1 MLSRVAE
8 RIYWMCRYLERVE
21 NTARLI
27 GTYGELLL
35 DLPEEAGLDW
45 SLPLTI
51 LGREED
57 YLAAGAKEDELRFLV
72 ASEHNAASLMRSLS
86 LARENARITRD
97 LVPTEAWRAV
107 NELHLWSEKAVPDL
121 ARRPT
126 AGVAGEIVS
135 RCHTI
140 TGILEGTMSHGPAYQ
155 FVRLGRSLERA
166 DMTTRLIDVAAA
178 IMMTGR
184 EDLKLHNNG
193 VWRALLRSLSA
204 YQMYRQYVR
213 RRIAG
218 PDVVAFLV
226 LDRQFPRAVLH
237 CVSVLDEAAAALP
250 RAEPARQK
258 IAAIRERLEGIDVN
272 NLEYETVHRYV
283 DELQIEFAGLHETIL
298 DTWLN
303 PMHIGQVQSQQL

>member
-51 LGREED
+51 LEHEEAWR
-57 YLAAGAKEDELRFLV
+57 AAGANEDELRFLLT
-72 ASEHNAASLMRSLS
+72 SNRNPASLMYSLT
-86 LARENARITRD
+86 LARENARTSRD

-107 NELHLWSEKAVPDL
+107 NELHLWAEKALPSL
-121 ARRPT
+121 AARPT
-126 AGVAGEIVS
+126 GGVAGEVVS

-184 EDLKLHNNG
+184 EDLKRHSNG
-193 VWRALLRSLSA
+193 VWRAILRSLSA

-213 RRIAG
+213 RRIAA
-218 PDVVAFLV
+218 PDVVAFL
-226 LDRQFPRAVLH
+226 LMDRHFPRSVMH
-237 CVSVLDEAAAALP
+237 CVSELDEAAGALP
-250 RAEPARQK
+250 RGERARGK
-258 IAAIRERLEGIDVN
+258 VSAVRECLESVN
-272 NLEYETVHRYV
+272 VDALDYATVHRFV
-283 DELQIEFAGLHETIL
+283 DDIQLEFASLHEAIL

-303 PMHIGQVQSQQL
+303 PMRIGQVQSQQQ

>member
-21 NTARLI
+21 NTARLV

-51 LGREED
+51 LDREAAWR
-57 YLAAGAKEDELRFLV
+57 AAGAEEDELRFLLI
-72 ASEHNAASLMRSLS
+72 SEHNTASLMSSLT
-86 LARENARITRD
+86 LARENARTTRD

-107 NELHLWSEKAVPDL
+107 NELHLWSENALPEL

-126 AGVAGEIVS
+126 AGTAGEIVS

-166 DMTTRLIDVAAA
+166 DMTSRLIDVAAA

-184 EDLKLHNNG
+184 EDLKRHSNG
-193 VWRALLRSLSA
+193 VWRAILRSLSA

-218 PDVVAFLV
+218 PDVVAFLLLDRKFPRSVMHCVTV
-226 LDRQFPRAVLH
+226 LDQ
-237 CVSVLDEAAAALP
+237 AAGALP
-250 RAEPARQK
+250 RAERARK
-258 IAAIRERLEGIDVN
+258 EVATIRESLEGVDVGTLN
-272 NLEYETVHRYV
+272 YATVHRFV
-283 DELQIEFAGLHETIL
+283 DEIQLEFASLHEAIL

-303 PMHIGQVQSQQL
+303 PMRIGQVQSQQQ

>member
-51 LGREED
+51 LDREGASR
-57 YLAAGAKEDELRFLV
+57 AANAKGDELRFLLT
-72 ASEHNAASLMRSLS
+72 SEHNAASLLYSLT
-86 LARENARITRD
+86 LARENARTTRD

-107 NELHLWSEKAVPDL
+107 NELHLWSENALPNL
-121 ARRPT
+121 ARHPT

-140 TGILEGTMSHGPAYQ
+140 TGILEGTMSHGSAYQ

-166 DMTTRLIDVAAA
+166 DMTSRLIDVAAA

-184 EDLKLHNNG
+184 EELKLHSNG
-193 VWRALLRSLSA
+193 VWRAILRSLSA

-213 RRIAG
+213 RRIAA
-218 PDVVAFLV
+218 PDVVAFLL
-226 LDRQFPRAVLH
+226 LDRQFPRAVMH
-237 CVSVLDEAAAALP
+237 CVSVLDEASAALP
-250 RAEPARQK
+250 RAERARQK
-258 IAAIRERLEGIDVN
+258 VAAIRESLEGVDVDA
-272 NLEYETVHRYV
+272 LEYETVHRYV
-283 DELQIEFAGLHETIL
+283 DELQLEFAGLHGVIL

-303 PMHIGQVQSQQL
+303 PMRIGTAGSQQQ